1 MTHLAYLGALL
12 VPLACMATVDRRWRL
27 VLWSDW
33 RRSVTVLVVGV
44 VGFLGWDLLAIDQD
58 FYRRGGTSLMTGVE
72 IAPHL
77 PLEEVFFV
85 LFLCYFTLVMHQ
97 AVQRLL
103 EHRHATSA
111 EATAEAAGRG
121 AGRGTGR

>member
-1 MTHLAYLGALL
+1 MTGLAYLGALL

-44 VGFLGWDLLAIDQD
+44 VAFLGWDLLAIDQD
-58 FYRRGGTSLMTGVE
+58 FYRRGGTSLMTGIE

-103 EHRHATSA
+103 EHRHTSA
-111 EATAEAAGRG
+111 VTAETPTPAAGR
-121 AGRGTGR
+121 